1 MKFIKLWEAIKIFNK
16 CDDFRHIFEG
26 LAFGQGLETF
36 ISCPF
41 MDHCCIIWFENVDA
55 EVGLPLTGD
64 VLWRMLEMWKQ

>member
-1 MKFIKLWEAIKIFNK
+1 MWTIKAMKFIKLWEAIKIFNK

-41 MDHCCIIWFENVDA
+41 MGHSSHVPSWIIV
-55 EVGLPLTGD
+55 V
-64 VLWRMLEMWKQ
+64 